1 MSSYRNTDHVG
12 RLVII
17 PRLREAFAEL
27 HVMQPS
33 GHSIPTLLVQAD
45 PPVKLFTINE
55 IGGDE
60 GERDVFNFPF
70 LFHRSG
76 LPWVEANSYLLAL
89 VQHKDMNARP
99 TDDARRKASRL
110 LDYLMFCEANDIN
123 WLDFSGKRPSH
134 RPTFRYYR
142 HLLDKGGKGPAVV
155 NQHTGVVY
163 EFYKFVAANWH
174 PIDLSRVDNVKQI
187 KLMLHT
193 ATGTRSMSVEKRG
206 QTRPVPKKSPVPIG
220 FVRDDGEDLRP
231 LTNQQLSE
239 MLQVIDADDWSIQER
254 LILLTA
260 LMTGARKQTVLTL
273 RLRHLGVFGEDNLQK
288 DGTYLIHAGPGTG
301 IDTKFD
307 KPQVLRFPKQLADDL
322 TLWVNSPLAA
332 KRRSMF
338 VRAMEKDFPELPPI
352 SDDDLYV
359 FVSDQGN
366 CYYMA
371 EDDPRF
377 PIVKS
382 RPTGQV
388 TETIKRKLM
397 KRVSGRFPTSF
408 TYHWLRATYAY
419 QLYQHLIPLL
429 KNGSLQPGEEI
440 SYIQAR
446 LHHADRETTEN
457 YLKLFSMHSEK
468 LAAQES
474 YEKRLFRFSGYSDL
488 ILGGGTHV

>member
-1 MSSYRNTDHVG
+1 MSSYRNTEHAG

-17 PRLREAFAEL
+17 PRLREAYAEI
-27 HVMQPS
+27 HVTKKPP
-33 GHSIPTLLVQAD
+33 HAFETFLAQAV
-45 PPVKLFTINE
+45 PPVELFRVNE
-55 IGGDE
+55 IGADS

-70 LFHRSG
+70 LFHRNG
-76 LPWVEANSYLLAL
+76 QPWVEANSYFLSI
-89 VQHKDMNARP
+89 VKHKDLHTRP
-99 TDDARRKASRL
+99 TDDVRRRASRL
-110 LDYLMFCEANDIN
+110 LEYLMFCEANAID

-142 HLLDKGGKGPAVV
+142 HLLDNGGMGSAVL

-163 EFYKFVAANWH
+163 DFYKFVAEHWH
-174 PIDLSRVDNVKQI
+174 PIDITRVDSVKQI
-187 KLMLHT
+187 KFLLHT
-193 ATGTRSMSVEKRG
+193 ASGARAMTVEKRS
-206 QTRPVPKKSPVPIG
+206 QTRPTPRNSPVPIG

-231 LTNQQLSE
+231 LTNPQLAE
-239 MLQVIDADDWSIQER
+239 LLQVIDGDSWTMQER
-254 LILLTA
+254 LILLTG
-260 LMTGARKQTVLTL
+260 LMTGARKQTALTL
-273 RLRHLGVFGEDNLQK
+273 RLKHMPLFAEASLQS
-288 DGTYLIHAGPGTG
+288 DGTYLLHAGPGTG

-307 KPQVLRFPKQLADDL
+307 KPQVLRFPKQLVDDL
-322 TLWVNSPLAA
+322 AVWSSSPLAA

-338 VRAMEKDFPELPPI
+338 KHKMEQEFPDLPPLK
-352 SDDDLYV
+352 DDDLYV
-359 FVSDQGN
+359 FISDQGN

-388 TETIKRKLM
+388 TETLKRKLM
-397 KRVSGRFPTSF
+397 KSLSEKFPSSF

-419 QLYQHLIPLL
+419 QLYQHLLPLM
-429 KNGSLQPGEEI
+429 KQGSLQPGEEI
-440 SYIQAR
+440 SFIQMR

-474 YEKRLFRFSGYSDL
+474 YEKRLFKFAGYTDL
-488 ILGGGTHV
+488 ILDMSNA